1 MNETVFTIGHSNHG
15 LDAFVELLRSHGI
28 ISVGDVRSTPY
39 SRMYPQFNRETI
51 KSALERQGIKYTFLG
66 KQLGARSDDPRCYAK
81 GQVVYE
87 ALARTPEFK
96 AGLQWILN
104 RAPKER
110 LVLMCAEKDPLTC
123 HRSVLVAR
131 NLPKDRI
138 TVQHVLADG
147 TLESQD
153 AASARLLKELHL
165 LQEDLFR
172 SPEEVLSDA
181 YRERERTIAY
191 KDPDWRPV

>member
-1 MNETVFTIGHSNHG
+1 M
-15 LDAFVELLRSHGI
+15 
-28 ISVGDVRSTPY
+28 PY

-51 KSALERQGIKYTFLG
+51 KSALGRQGISYTFVG
-66 KQLGARSDDPRCYAK
+66 KQLGARSDDPRCYVN

-96 AGLQWILN
+96 AGIQWILD
-104 RAPKER
+104 RAPNER
-110 LVLMCAEKDPLTC
+110 LALMCAEKDPLTC

-131 NLPKDRI
+131 HLPKDRV

-147 TLESQD
+147 TLESHD
-153 AASARLLKELHL
+153 AAGARLLRELHL

-181 YRERERTIAY
+181 YREREKTIAY
-191 KDPDWRPV
+191 KDPDWQPV